1 MRLGRNIA
9 ITLICIVLGTMIA
22 WQYKSINYNQGVS
35 AFQNKRAEELIDD
48 LIVLQNQNNDLRK
61 RNEELQKEVSQYEN
75 AKAGD
80 SQATQNLLNE
90 LETARIFGG
99 LIDVK
104 GKGVIITI
112 DNGEEFDV
120 LDMDILGVLNE
131 LRASDVQAISVNKER
146 IVAMSEIRS
155 APPYIM
161 INGRQMIAPFVIEA
175 IGDPERIQHSLKIIN
190 GIIEKLEELNLKVSI
205 KQSDNIQI
213 PKVRDD
219 GTVIKIDYLNPVK

>member
-9 ITLICIVLGTMIA
+9 ITLICIILGTMIA
-22 WQYKSINYNQGVS
+22 WQYKSINYNQGIS

-80 SQATQNLLNE
+80 SLATQNLLNE
-90 LETARIFGG
+90 LQTARIFGG
-99 LIDVK
+99 LVDVK

-120 LDMDILGVLNE
+120 VDMDILGVLNE
-131 LRASDVQAISVNKER
+131 LRACDVQAISVNKER
-146 IVAMSEIRS
+146 VVAMTEIRS

-161 INGRQMIAPFVIEA
+161 INGRQMVAPFVIEA
-175 IGDPERIQHSLKIIN
+175 IGDPERIQHSLMIIN

-205 KQSDNIQI
+205 KQSENITI

-219 GTVIKIDYLNPVK
+219 GTVIKIDYLNPVN